1 MTNTKEK
8 ILWLILKN
16 EGGHNFKRQFT
27 CGNYVLDFYSEDMN
41 LAIEFGDTSE
51 DTGPYHSARR
61 DFISSKG
68 IELITVPESFLQTE
82 LNNLLKKILNK
93 RREIL

>member
-16 EGGHNFKRQFT
+16 EGEYNFKRQFS
-27 CGNYVLDFYSEDMN
+27 CGKYVLDFYSADIN
-41 LAIEFGDTSE
+41 LAIEFGDQ
-51 DTGPYHSARR
+51 TGETDPYHSARM

-68 IELITVPESFLQTE
+68 IELITLPESFFQTE
-82 LNNLLKKILNK
+82 LNNLLTKILNK
-93 RREIL
+93 RREIR